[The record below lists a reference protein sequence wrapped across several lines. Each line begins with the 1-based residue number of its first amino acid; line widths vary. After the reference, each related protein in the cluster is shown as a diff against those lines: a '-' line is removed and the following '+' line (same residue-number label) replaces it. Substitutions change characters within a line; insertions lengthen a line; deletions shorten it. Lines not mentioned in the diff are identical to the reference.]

1 MSELF
6 YQLGIDWRLLL
17 SQVAN
22 FLILLAVL
30 RFFAY
35 GPLVALLKE
44 RRARIE
50 EGLQKADE
58 ADKRLGQMNEMV
70 KEKMKETEHEAL
82 LMMRAMEEKAKTKE
96 ADMMDEA
103 KKKEAAMFAQAEK
116 VMEAKAEEMRKQ
128 VEAEAARLVKDA
140 IIKTVELKP
149 EAVDEAL
156 VGQAIQALKHAK

>member
-6 YQLGIDWRLLL
+6 HQLGIDWRLLL
-17 SQVAN
+17 SQAAN

-35 GPLVALLKE
+35 GPLVKLLKE

-50 EGLQKADE
+50 EGLEKADE

-70 KEKMKETEHEAL
+70 KERMKDAEHDAL
-82 LMMRAMEEKAKTKE
+82 LLMRATEEKAKAKE
-96 ADMMDEA
+96 ADMLDEA
-103 KKKEAAMFAQAEK
+103 KKKEATLFAQAEK
-116 VMEAKAEEMRKQ
+116 VIEAKAEEMRKN
-128 VEAEAARLVKDA
+128 VEAEAAALVKQA
-140 IIKTVELKP
+140 IVRTVELKP

-156 VGQAIQALKHAK
+156 VGQAIKSLKARA

>member
-1 MSELF
+1 MQELF
-6 YQLGIDWRLLL
+6 HQLGIDWRLLA
-17 SQVAN
+17 SQAAN

-35 GPLVALLKE
+35 GPLVKLLKE

-82 LMMRAMEEKAKTKE
+82 AMMRETEQRAKSKE
-96 ADMMDEA
+96 QDMMDEA
-103 KKKEAAMFAQAEK
+103 KKKEAAMFVQAEK
-116 VMEAKAEEMRKQ
+116 VMEAKAEEMRKK
-128 VEAEAARLVKDA
+128 VEAEAAQLVKAA
-140 IIKTVELKP
+140 IVKMVEMKP
-149 EAVDEAL
+149 EAVDEKLIDQAVAL
-156 VGQAIQALKHAK
+156 LRR